1 MRSEADI
8 VAAGGC
14 RFKGD
19 VFENGEEWHPR
30 IQPWGEMRCINCS
43 CKVSFDLRSAF
54 WPPTPSSGYSRNCF
68 QLKTKTGCSS
78 FGTGRQSQVQAEEVH
93 EDTLQRIQ
101 IHVVAIGP
109 SSDRRRRRLLPGL
122 HGRRTQY
129 DVHLTADQFDV
140 QRHQT
145 DRKRQEEEA
154 TGRSQPRAHPAPEPP
169 RLDRPQH
176 WQHPSITQVAN
187 CFGSNRFFFCFENV
201 GTPTTHPPAEC
212 CLSVMRNLTLTRPEI
227 HAESTPLNS
236 LPTFDVRLNSL
247 DR

>member
-1 MRSEADI
+1 MACCKQCPTPATTPVSTIVSTAVTKDSLILGEEAQMRSEADI

-187 CFGSNRFFFCFENV
+187 CFGSNVFFLF
-201 GTPTTHPPAEC
+201 
-212 CLSVMRNLTLTRPEI
+212 
-227 HAESTPLNS
+227 
-236 LPTFDVRLNSL
+236 
-247 DR
+247 